1 MSGDPHCPACGFEWV
16 KSAPNPVAH
25 VCTGRPGCVRADPDR
40 ETPAPESDPA
50 GADVPDGKADI
61 VERLQ
66 AGTVISGAR
75 WPGDTSPP
83 VDECMTDDLM
93 AEAADALVAK
103 DAEIARL
110 RAENERLTG
119 ERDDARRLLEEAKTL
134 IGTLQWSLEWE
145 KEGRR
150 KDRAQAEADRAALAQ
165 RVAEAVRCRAL
176 LIVDLRDRARIRAI
190 DLGPIVAAALKES
203 AP

>member
-1 MSGDPHCPACGFEWV
+1 
-16 KSAPNPVAH
+16 
-25 VCTGRPGCVRADPDR
+25 
-40 ETPAPESDPA
+40 
-50 GADVPDGKADI
+50 
-61 VERLQ
+61 
-66 AGTVISGAR
+66 
-75 WPGDTSPP
+75 
-83 VDECMTDDLM
+83 MTDDLM

-119 ERDDARRLLEEAKTL
+119 ERDEARKAGGEARISENKAEHARVSMSLRVTKLEANRTAIATRVAELEAENER
-134 IGTLQWSLEWE
+134 W
-145 KEGRR
+145 KE
-150 KDRAQAEADRAALAQ
+150 RAHLAEGAVAVLNRTIDDLNGEHDALAQ